1 MNRKKLIQKLQQLMD
16 IVKKPKQKQKVYKD
30 LLELKLSKE
39 DKLFIELKDKYDGF
53 HN

>member
-1 MNRKKLIQKLQQLMD
+1 MD